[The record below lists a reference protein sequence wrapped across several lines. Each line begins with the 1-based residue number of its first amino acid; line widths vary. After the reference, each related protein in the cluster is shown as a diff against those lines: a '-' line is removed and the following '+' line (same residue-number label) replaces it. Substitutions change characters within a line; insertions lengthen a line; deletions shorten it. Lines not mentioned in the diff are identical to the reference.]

1 MYDKTDFFQKYRSQN
16 FLKVLMRPVFSA
28 GIKNSFSFLLF
39 IGKCTT
45 FGYPVNL

>member
-1 MYDKTDFFQKYRSQN
+1 MTRRIPPKALHLSFRE
-16 FLKVLMRPVFSA
+16 VLMRPVFSDD
-28 GIKNSFSFLLF
+28 IKNSFSFLLF